1 MFPSPSSIF
10 PLFPCSAKP
19 LTFINTWSLQLSHMK
34 KGPLNVGLSS
44 FVNFGMYEIK
54 EVSLFVLKNIF
65 HLFAAPTCEIFV
77 NLKRE
82 N

>member
-1 MFPSPSSIF
+1 
-10 PLFPCSAKP
+10 
-19 LTFINTWSLQLSHMK
+19 MK